1 MAACRSIDSNRLPGC
16 WPNLHPKA
24 WKRKETQPFASPVF
38 CRYRPALLTG
48 IIWNALPRE
57 TFEGPGS
64 AMIRP
69 EFRQWAKAGV
79 FQNIRRGILA
89 ECDGPTGIG
98 RHWQAA
104 DGTNIEA
111 PPAQES
117 IDPSPKDPGKNGCK
131 RRVLAGGHGVLCHLP
146 SAAPTGVRACRSI
159 PCSRPD

>member
-1 MAACRSIDSNRLPGC
+1 
-16 WPNLHPKA
+16 
-24 WKRKETQPFASPVF
+24 
-38 CRYRPALLTG
+38 
-48 IIWNALPRE
+48 
-57 TFEGPGS
+57 
-64 AMIRP
+64 MIRR

-89 ECDGPTGIG
+89 ECDAPTGIG

-131 RRVLAGGHGVLCHLP
+131 RRALAGGHGVPLSLAVSGTNRRENLP
-146 SAAPTGVRACRSI
+146 LDPLLKAGLIEPEQGEWRSKSLPWCSISGRRSGSRSQGLHAPHPARS
-159 PCSRPD
+159 

>member
-24 WKRKETQPFASPVF
+24 WKRKETQLFASPVF
-38 CRYRPALLTG
+38 CRYSLCASYRNYLECLAQ
-48 IIWNALPRE
+48 RK
-57 TFEGPGS
+57 FEGPGS
-64 AMIRP
+64 AMVRP
-69 EFRQWAKAGV
+69 EFRQWPGWCVSKYPK
-79 FQNIRRGILA
+79 RLLA
-89 ECDGPTGIG
+89 EYDAPTGIG
-98 RHWQAA
+98 WHWQAA
-104 DGTNIEA
+104 DGTHIEA

-117 IDPSPKDPGKNGCK
+117 IGPNPKDPGKNGCK